1 MDWSVVLIIVLAV
14 AAVILGAIW
23 YQQRRGKRVA
33 GSSPAKFASYTG
45 SSHAEYSRSLKRIA
59 A

>member
-23 YQQRRGKRVA
+23 YQQRR
-33 GSSPAKFASYTG
+33 
-45 SSHAEYSRSLKRIA
+45 
-59 A
+59 